1 MKAILRYRLLIFTIA
16 WALVTPM
23 SHAISLDSL
32 LNLPAMGI
40 PVINYSPESTWE
52 FGAAAQGYFRMQN
65 QERTSIVQLDGTYSL
80 NHQWYINAQGNLYFG
95 ASNPTNA
102 SQLPNWQLQF
112 RTGYSNRPA
121 YYYGTFTDPHFAN
134 EGNMEIG
141 MLRKGTPYQL
151 QRGYLNVQAPIY
163 TGKYFAIGPMADILV
178 AQFSIQDLYTS
189 PNPLVQIGL
198 GAVAQY
204 DTRDNVFYP
213 THGIFFKVSAA
224 AALTNKIDIPE
235 GQQATING
243 LLSADLRQYI
253 SLPHD
258 LVFAWQLKG
267 QFMLSDYFISHLTL
281 YPMLP
286 RLGGQD
292 GLRGINSD
300 MFRDDIMMA
309 FQAELRIPIWSIF
322 RAAVFAGIGD
332 VYDFHNWHWEIP
344 KVGYGIGLRAAINK
358 AKVNIRFDVARSN
371 VDPRW
376 NTINAYSFYLTATE
390 AF

>member
-1 MKAILRYRLLIFTIA
+1 
-16 WALVTPM
+16 M
-23 SHAISLDSL
+23 SHAVSLDSL

-40 PVINYSPESTWE
+40 PVVNYSPESTWE
-52 FGAAAQGYFRMQN
+52 FGAAAQGYFRLPN

-95 ASNPTNA
+95 NRISDNGYRTEK
-102 SQLPNWQLQF
+102 NWQLQF
-112 RTGYSNRPA
+112 RAGYSNRPA
-121 YYYGTFTDPHFAN
+121 TYYGTYNDPHFAN
-134 EGNMEIG
+134 EGNMGIG
-141 MLRKGTPYQL
+141 MLRQGTPYQL
-151 QRGYLNVQAPIY
+151 QRGYLNIQAPIY
-163 TGKYFAIGPMADILV
+163 IGPNFALGPMTDVLIATDTSYESCCGLI
-178 AQFSIQDLYTS
+178 AQFAIQDLYTTTA
-189 PNPLVQIGL
+189 PLIQIGL

-204 DTRDNVFYP
+204 DTRDNIFYP
-213 THGIFFKVSAA
+213 TRGIFFKASAA
-224 AALTNKIDIPE
+224 AAWTNKMDIPQ

-243 LLSADLRQYI
+243 LLSADLRHYI

-258 LVFAWQLKG
+258 LIIAWQFKG
-267 QFMLSDYFISHLTL
+267 QMLLSEYFISHLTL

-309 FQAELRIPIWSIF
+309 LQAELRIPIWSIF
-322 RAAVFAGIGD
+322 RATVFAGIGD

-376 NTINAYSFYLTATE
+376 NHINAYSFYLTATE

>member
-1 MKAILRYRLLIFTIA
+1 MQFKA
-16 WALVTPM
+16 
-23 SHAISLDSL
+23 
-32 LNLPAMGI
+32 
-40 PVINYSPESTWE
+40 
-52 FGAAAQGYFRMQN
+52 
-65 QERTSIVQLDGTYSL
+65 
-80 NHQWYINAQGNLYFG
+80 
-95 ASNPTNA
+95 
-102 SQLPNWQLQF
+102 
-112 RTGYSNRPA
+112 GYSNRPA
-121 YYYGTFTDPHFAN
+121 TYYGTFGDSQHAN
-134 EGNMEIG
+134 EGNTGIG
-141 MLRKGTPYQL
+141 FLRRGRPYEL
-151 QRGYLNVQAPIY
+151 QRGYLSVQAPIHI
-163 TGKYFAIGPMADILV
+163 GKYFSAGPITDMLIAR
-178 AQFSIQDLYTS
+178 FSIEDIYTL
-189 PNPLVQIGL
+189 PDPLVQIAL
-198 GAVAQY
+198 GGVAQY
-204 DTRDNVFYP
+204 DSRDNVFYP
-213 THGIFFKVSAA
+213 SSGIFFKVSAA
-224 AALTNKIDIPE
+224 AAWTNKRDIPE

-243 LLSADLRQYI
+243 LLAADLRQYI

-258 LVFAWQLKG
+258 LVVAWQFKG
-267 QFMLSDYFISHLTL
+267 QFLLSEHALSHLTL

-322 RAAVFAGIGD
+322 RATIFAGVGD

-376 NTINAYSFYLTATE
+376 NNTKAYSFYLTATE

>member
-1 MKAILRYRLLIFTIA
+1 
-16 WALVTPM
+16 M

-40 PVINYSPESTWE
+40 PVVNYSPESTWE
-52 FGAAAQGYFRMQN
+52 FGAAGQGYFRLPN
-65 QERTSIVQLDGTYSL
+65 QERTSIIQLDGTYSL
-80 NHQWYINAQGNLYFG
+80 NRQWYLNAQGNLHFG
-95 ASNPTNA
+95 TPGSGLRNN
-102 SQLPNWQLQF
+102 SIRNWQLQF
-112 RTGYSNRPA
+112 RAGYSNRPST
-121 YYYGTFTDPHFAN
+121 YYGTYDDSHFAN
-134 EGNMEIG
+134 EGNMDIG

-151 QRGYLNVQAPIY
+151 QRGYFSAQAPIY
-163 TGKYFAIGPMADILV
+163 IGKHFALGPMADVLI
-178 AQFSIQDLYTS
+178 AQFAIQDIYTTS
-189 PNPLVQIGL
+189 DPLVQVGL

-213 THGIFFKVSAA
+213 TQGIFFKASAA
-224 AALTNKIDIPE
+224 AAWTNKRDIPQ

-243 LLSADLRQYI
+243 LLAADLRQYI

-267 QFMLSDYFISHLTL
+267 QFMLSSYFISHLTL

-309 FQAELRIPIWSIF
+309 LQAELRIPIWSIF
-322 RAAVFAGIGD
+322 RGAIFAGVGD

-344 KVGYGIGLRAAINK
+344 KVGYGLGIRAAINK

-376 NTINAYSFYLTATE
+376 NNINAYSFYLTATE

>member
-1 MKAILRYRLLIFTIA
+1 MVIA
-16 WALVTPM
+16 WALVVPM

-52 FGAAAQGYFRMQN
+52 FGAAAQGYFRLPN

-80 NHQWYINAQGNLYFG
+80 NHQWYLNAQGNLYFG
-95 ASNPTNA
+95 NRESSIGNRLTG
-102 SQLPNWQLQF
+102 SKHRCSSWQLQF
-112 RTGYSNRPA
+112 RAGYSNRPA
-121 YYYGTFTDPHFAN
+121 TYYGIYQDPHFAN
-134 EGNMEIG
+134 EGNIGIG
-141 MLRKGTPYQL
+141 MLRKGTPYEL

-163 TGKYFAIGPMADILV
+163 IGKYFAIGPMTDVLV
-178 AQFSIQDLYTS
+178 AQYSIEDIYTTTQ
-189 PNPLVQIGL
+189 PLVQIGL
-198 GAVAQY
+198 GAVVQY
-204 DTRDNVFYP
+204 DSRDNVFYP
-213 THGIFFKVSAA
+213 TQGIFFKASAA
-224 AALTNKIDIPE
+224 AAWTNPMDIPE

-253 SLPHD
+253 SLPHN
-258 LVFAWQLKG
+258 LVIAWQLKG
-267 QFMLSDYFISHLTL
+267 QFMLSNYFISHLTL

-322 RAAVFAGIGD
+322 RATVFAGVGD
-332 VYDFHNWHWEIP
+332 VYDFHNWHWEVP

-358 AKVNIRFDVARSN
+358 AKVNIRFDIARSN

-376 NTINAYSFYLTATE
+376 NNINAYSFYLTATE

>member
-1 MKAILRYRLLIFTIA
+1 
-16 WALVTPM
+16 M

-40 PVINYSPESTWE
+40 PVVNYSPESTWE
-52 FGAAAQGYFRMQN
+52 FGAAAQGYFRLPN

-80 NHQWYINAQGNLYFG
+80 RHQWYINAQGTLYFG
-95 ASNPTNA
+95 ARSA
-102 SQLPNWQLQF
+102 SPAWQLQF
-112 RTGYSNRPA
+112 RAGYSDRPA
-121 YYYGTFTDPHFAN
+121 TYYGVYDDPHFAN
-134 EGNMEIG
+134 EGNTGIG
-141 MLRKGTPYQL
+141 MLRKGTPYQM
-151 QRGYLNVQAPIY
+151 QRAYLSLQAPIS
-163 TGKYFAIGPMADILV
+163 IDRDWSVGPMLDMLV
-178 AQFSIQDLYTS
+178 AQYNIEEKYKTPS
-189 PNPLVQIGL
+189 PLVQAAV
-198 GAVAQY
+198 GAVGVY

-213 THGIFFKVSAA
+213 TQGIFFKLSAA
-224 AALTNKIDIPE
+224 AAWTNKVDIPE

-243 LLSADLRQYI
+243 LLSADLRQFI
-253 SLPHD
+253 ALPHN
-258 LVFAWQLKG
+258 LVLAWQLKT
-267 QFMLSDYFISHLTL
+267 QMMLSPLFISHITM

-292 GLRGINSD
+292 GLRGVNSD

-309 FQAELRIPIWSIF
+309 LQAELRIPIWSIF

-332 VYDFHNWHWEIP
+332 VYDYHNWHWEVP

>member
-1 MKAILRYRLLIFTIA
+1 
-16 WALVTPM
+16 M
-23 SHAISLDSL
+23 SHAISLDSV

-52 FGAAAQGYFRMQN
+52 FGAAAQGYFRLPN
-65 QERTSIVQLDGTYSL
+65 QERTSILQLDGTYSL

-95 ASNPTNA
+95 KKNNTTPSYSTTTQPT
-102 SQLPNWQLQF
+102 WQLQF
-112 RTGYSNRPA
+112 RAGYSNRPA
-121 YYYGTFTDPHFAN
+121 TYYGTYNDPHFAN
-134 EGNMEIG
+134 EGNTGIG
-141 MLRKGTPYQL
+141 MLRKGTPYEL
-151 QRGYLNVQAPIY
+151 QRGYLTIQAPIY
-163 TGKYFAIGPMADILV
+163 IGKHFALGPMADMLI
-178 AQFSIQDLYTS
+178 AQFAIENIYTTS
-189 PNPLVQIGL
+189 DPLVQIGL

-213 THGIFFKVSAA
+213 TRGIFFKASAA
-224 AALTNKIDIPE
+224 AAWTNRRDIPQ

-243 LLSADLRQYI
+243 LLAADLRQYI

-258 LVFAWQLKG
+258 LVIAWQLKG
-267 QFMLSDYFISHLTL
+267 QLMLSDYHISHLTL

-309 FQAELRIPIWSIF
+309 LQAELRIPIWSIF
-322 RAAVFAGIGD
+322 RATVFAGIGD
-332 VYDFHNWHWEIP
+332 VYDFHNWHWTIP
-344 KVGYGIGLRAAINK
+344 KVGYGLGLRAAINK

>member
-1 MKAILRYRLLIFTIA
+1 
-16 WALVTPM
+16 M

-52 FGAAAQGYFRMQN
+52 FGAAAQGYFRLPN

-95 ASNPTNA
+95 IKDSTKVPTGRSKGQA
-102 SQLPNWQLQF
+102 REWQLQF
-112 RTGYSNRPA
+112 RAGYSNRPA
-121 YYYGTFTDPHFAN
+121 TYYGTYNDSHFAN
-134 EGNMEIG
+134 EGNIGIG
-141 MLRKGTPYQL
+141 MLRQGTPYQL
-151 QRGYLNVQAPIY
+151 QRGYLHVQAPIY
-163 TGKYFAIGPMADILV
+163 IGKHFALGPMTDIQI
-178 AQFSIQDLYTS
+178 AQYHIEDIYATIK
-189 PNPLVQIGL
+189 PLVQIGL
-198 GAVAQY
+198 GAIVQY

-213 THGIFFKVSAA
+213 TRGIFFKASAA
-224 AALTNKIDIPE
+224 AAWTNKMDIPE

-243 LLSADLRQYI
+243 ILSADLRQYI
-253 SLPHD
+253 SLPHK
-258 LVFAWQLKG
+258 LVIAWQLKG
-267 QFMLSDYFISHLTL
+267 QFMLSNYYISHLTL

-322 RAAVFAGIGD
+322 RATVFAGVGD

-344 KVGYGIGLRAAINK
+344 KVGYGVGLRAAINK

-376 NTINAYSFYLTATE
+376 NNINAYSFYLTATE

>member
-1 MKAILRYRLLIFTIA
+1 
-16 WALVTPM
+16 M

-52 FGAAAQGYFRMQN
+52 FGAAAQGYFRLPN

-95 ASNPTNA
+95 SPD
-102 SQLPNWQLQF
+102 SGVPKHKSPSWQLQF
-112 RTGYSNRPA
+112 RAGYSNRPA
-121 YYYGTFTDPHFAN
+121 TYYGTYNDPHFAN
-134 EGNMEIG
+134 EGNMGVG
-141 MLRKGTPYQL
+141 MLRKGTPYEL

-163 TGKYFAIGPMADILV
+163 TGKHFAIGPMTDIQV
-178 AQFSIQDLYTS
+178 AQYNIKDIYSTTK
-189 PNPLVQIGL
+189 PLVQIGL

-204 DTRDNVFYP
+204 DSRDNVFYP
-213 THGIFFKVSAA
+213 TRGIFFKASAA
-224 AALTNKIDIPE
+224 AAWTNKRDIPE

-258 LVFAWQLKG
+258 LVIAWQLKG
-267 QFMLSDYFISHLTL
+267 QFMLSEYYISHLTL
-281 YPMLP
+281 YPMQP

-322 RAAVFAGIGD
+322 RATVFAGIGD
-332 VYDFHNWHWEIP
+332 VYDFHNWHWDVP
-344 KVGYGIGLRAAINK
+344 KVGYGVGLRAAINK

-376 NTINAYSFYLTATE
+376 NNINAYSFYLTATE